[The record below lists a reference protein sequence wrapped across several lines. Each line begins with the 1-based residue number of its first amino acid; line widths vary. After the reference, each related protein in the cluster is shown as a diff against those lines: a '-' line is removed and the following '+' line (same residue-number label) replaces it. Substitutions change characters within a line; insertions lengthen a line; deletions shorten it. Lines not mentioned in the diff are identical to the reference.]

1 MSITPKEVRRIA
13 ELAHLEFSPDEL
25 RRFVAQFQRILDYFE
40 QLEQVDT
47 EAVAPTYHGLPEIPD
62 EGAARSDRVRP
73 SLAPEAVLQGAPK
86 ARKGY
91 FRVPR
96 VIES

>member
-25 RRFVAQFQRILDYFE
+25 ERFVGQFQRILDYFE

-47 EAVAPTYHGLPEIPD
+47 QGVAPTYHGLAEIPD
-62 EGAARSDRVRP
+62 QGAVRPDRTRP
-73 SLAPEAVLQGAPK
+73 SLAPQEVLEGAPK
-86 ARKGY
+86 AHQGY

-96 VIES
+96 VIE

>member
-25 RRFVAQFQRILDYFE
+25 QRFVAQFQRILDYFE
-40 QLEQVDT
+40 QLQQVDT
-47 EAVAPTYHGLPEIPD
+47 KGVAPTYHGLAEIPG
-62 EGAARSDRVRP
+62 EGAVRPDRTRP
-73 SLAPEAVLQGAPK
+73 SLAPEAVLEGSPK
-86 ARKGY
+86 AQKGY

-96 VIES
+96 VIA